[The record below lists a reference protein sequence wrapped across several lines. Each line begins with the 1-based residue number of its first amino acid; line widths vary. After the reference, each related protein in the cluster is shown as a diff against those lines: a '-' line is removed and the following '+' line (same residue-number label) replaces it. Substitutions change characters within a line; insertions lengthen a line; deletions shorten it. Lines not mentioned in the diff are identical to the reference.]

1 MNYAEQRAREAEPH
15 YWAWRDQFG
24 IPFNSFGAY
33 KLSHAKI
40 LEMQQAAIAPLALTK
55 LLNQP
60 RVQFESALVA
70 LKDELKRRR
79 GEV

>member
-1 MNYAEQRAREAEPH
+1 MHYAEQRAREAEPH

-24 IPFNSFGAY
+24 IPFNSFGAR

-40 LEMQQAAIAPLALTK
+40 LEMQQAAIAPLALAK

-60 RVQFESALVA
+60 IYQFEANLRE
-70 LKDELKRRR
+70 LKYELKRRR